1 MVRARGRHAGRLRIR
16 EFETQLMTTT
26 PDNPDAARRRSQRQ
40 LLLLA
45 GIFFAPLLVAFV
57 LYYGFSGWRPSG
69 STNKGDLIT
78 PARPLEL
85 GVLLDPQDQ
94 PLDEDLLRGK
104 WSLIYIGNGR
114 CDARCREALTLVRQT
129 RLALNDDASRVQRIF
144 LATAD
149 CCNLEYL
156 DAEHEGLLTARA
168 DEASDR
174 KFLATFPTYGDA
186 PVESAGRIYI
196 VDPLG
201 NLMMSYAPDAPQ
213 KALLED
219 LRKLLKLS
227 HIG

>member
-1 MVRARGRHAGRLRIR
+1 
-16 EFETQLMTTT
+16 MTTT